1 MSELVNAIRELT
13 EEFRLYNPAMSPR
26 NDSAEKPNSSKPT
39 RKRKRSAKCTKNSK
53 PSPPI
58 SPAEAAQ
65 RKLGSLNAIG
75 SPKITPRMILAA
87 GGKQG
92 IFEALGC
99 DDSPEAVAF
108 MEVYRSF
115 SEAERDNFTIEELFL
130 LAGMTARRF
139 GEVLIGALMQ
149 QGADA
154 SRLLIAAAMPNVSET
169 LIQAATERQPIMDN
183 KGNLVGYANPDM
195 KAIEI
200 FGKISR
206 MLPMP
211 KGSSTVINIGQ
222 PEDGE
227 VEGSAEL
234 QSVDDFLMELQSVT
248 RNQLPAPAKTI
259 DMPVNSK
266 AIEYK
271 FSEM

>member
-1 MSELVNAIRELT
+1 M
-13 EEFRLYNPAMSPR
+13 
-26 NDSAEKPNSSKPT
+26 KSSKP
-39 RKRKRSAKCTKNSK
+39 SQ
-53 PSPPI
+53 PI
-58 SPAEAAQ
+58 KIDPLAAAR
-65 RKLGSLNAIG
+65 RKLDDLGIVGA
-75 SPKITPRMILAA
+75 PKITQRMIMAA

-92 IFEALGC
+92 IFEALSC
-99 DDSPEAVAF
+99 DDSPEAIAF

-130 LAGMTARRF
+130 LAGMNARRF

-259 DMPVNSK
+259 EIPANTRDL
-266 AIEYK
+266 EYK
-271 FSEM
+271 FSEV

>member
-1 MSELVNAIRELT
+1 
-13 EEFRLYNPAMSPR
+13 
-26 NDSAEKPNSSKPT
+26 
-39 RKRKRSAKCTKNSK
+39 
-53 PSPPI
+53 
-58 SPAEAAQ
+58 
-65 RKLGSLNAIG
+65 
-75 SPKITPRMILAA
+75 MILAA

-227 VEGSAEL
+227 DEGTAEL
-234 QSVDDFLMELQSVT
+234 EPMDDFLLELRSDHPQPTPRAGQDHRSAFQCQTDRVQVRGDLNMLRKIWWRIVRKLFPRYYEPLCAT
-248 RNQLPAPAKTI
+248 T
-259 DMPVNSK
+259 
-266 AIEYK
+266 
-271 FSEM
+271 

>member
-1 MSELVNAIRELT
+1 
-13 EEFRLYNPAMSPR
+13 MSPR
-26 NDSAEKPNSSKPT
+26 NASVEKPNSSKPT
-39 RKRKRSAKCTKNSK
+39 RKRKQSAKCMKNSK
-53 PSPPI
+53 PSPQI

-92 IFEALGC
+92 IFEALSC
-99 DDSPEAVAF
+99 DDSPEAIAF

-154 SRLLIAAAMPNVSET
+154 SRLLIAAAQPNVSET

-183 KGNLVGYANPDM
+183 KGNLVGYSNPDM

-200 FGKISR
+200 FGKMSG
-206 MLPMP
+206 MLPTP
-211 KGSSTVINIGQ
+211 KGSQTIINMGQ
-222 PEDGE
+222 FNQASSED
-227 VEGSAEL
+227 EGTAEL
-234 QSVDDFLMELQSVT
+234 EPMDDFLMSLQSVT

-259 DMPVNSK
+259 EIPANTRDL
-266 AIEYK
+266 EYK
-271 FSEM
+271 FSEV

>member
-1 MSELVNAIRELT
+1 
-13 EEFRLYNPAMSPR
+13 MSPR
-26 NDSAEKPNSSKPT
+26 NDSAEKQNYSKRT
-39 RKRKRSAKCTKNSK
+39 RKRKASAKCMKNSK

-58 SPAEAAQ
+58 KIDPLGVAR
-65 RKLGSLNAIG
+65 RKLDDLGIVGA
-75 SPKITPRMILAA
+75 PKITQRMIAAA

-92 IFEALGC
+92 ILDALSC
-99 DDSPEAVAF
+99 DDSPEAIAF

-115 SEAERDNFTIEELFL
+115 SEAERDNFTVEELFL

-195 KAIEI
+195 KAIEM

-222 PEDGE
+222 PEGGE
-227 VEGSAEL
+227 DEGTAEL
-234 QSVDDFLMELQSVT
+234 EPMDDFLMELSQSVT

-259 DMPVNSK
+259 EIPVNTRDL
-266 AIEYK
+266 EYK
-271 FSEM
+271 FSEV

>member
-1 MSELVNAIRELT
+1 
-13 EEFRLYNPAMSPR
+13 
-26 NDSAEKPNSSKPT
+26 
-39 RKRKRSAKCTKNSK
+39 
-53 PSPPI
+53 
-58 SPAEAAQ
+58 
-65 RKLGSLNAIG
+65 
-75 SPKITPRMILAA
+75 
-87 GGKQG
+87 
-92 IFEALGC
+92 
-99 DDSPEAVAF
+99 

-222 PEDGE
+222 PEGGE
-227 VEGSAEL
+227 DEGSAEL
-234 QSVDDFLMELQSVT
+234 EPMDDFLMELQSVT

-259 DMPVNSK
+259 EIPKNTRDL
-266 AIEYK
+266 EYK
-271 FSEM
+271 FSEV

>member
-1 MSELVNAIRELT
+1 
-13 EEFRLYNPAMSPR
+13 
-26 NDSAEKPNSSKPT
+26 
-39 RKRKRSAKCTKNSK
+39 
-53 PSPPI
+53 
-58 SPAEAAQ
+58 
-65 RKLGSLNAIG
+65 
-75 SPKITPRMILAA
+75 
-87 GGKQG
+87 
-92 IFEALGC
+92 
-99 DDSPEAVAF
+99 

-154 SRLLIAAAMPNVSET
+154 SRLMIAAAMPNVSET

-222 PEDGE
+222 PEGE
-227 VEGSAEL
+227 GDEGSAEL
-234 QSVDDFLMELQSVT
+234 EPMDDFLLELGQIT
-248 RNQLPAPAKTI
+248 RNQLPAPSKTI
-259 DMPVNSK
+259 EAPSNAKDIS
-266 AIEYK
+266 YK
-271 FSEM
+271 FSEI

>member
-1 MSELVNAIRELT
+1 
-13 EEFRLYNPAMSPR
+13 
-26 NDSAEKPNSSKPT
+26 
-39 RKRKRSAKCTKNSK
+39 
-53 PSPPI
+53 
-58 SPAEAAQ
+58 
-65 RKLGSLNAIG
+65 
-75 SPKITPRMILAA
+75 MILAA

-92 IFEALGC
+92 IFEVLGC

-115 SEAERDNFTIEELFL
+115 SEAERDNFTIVELFM

-139 GEVLIGALMQ
+139 GEVLMGALMQ

-222 PEDGE
+222 PEDSE
-227 VEGSAEL
+227 DEGTAEL
-234 QSVDDFLMELQSVT
+234 EPMDDFLMELQSVT

-259 DMPVNSK
+259 EAPINAKDIS
-266 AIEYK
+266 YK
-271 FSEM
+271 FSEI